1 MSVIKSIV
9 IAFSMFSIMPMPR
22 VEWDKQNMK
31 FALAFMPLVGA
42 VIGAVLYGWL
52 LINKLLGFGSILFAA
67 GITAIPI
74 AISGAIHMDGFC
86 DTIDALSSHAD
97 TEKKRAILKDP
108 HTGAFAV
115 IGACVYFLLYFT
127 LATELPMTFETVYT
141 LGIIHV
147 ISRALAGLVCAIMTP
162 KERQGLG
169 STFHDAASGASKL
182 ILWFIIGIAAAAIV
196 LLGGRTGAF
205 VLISAAI
212 AVTYTVHIA
221 RKEFGGISGD
231 LAGFLIQ
238 LLEIAAVT
246 IICITWKVR
255 AIWF

>member
-86 DTIDALSSHAD
+86 DTMDALSSRLSP
-97 TEKKRAILKDP
+97 ERKKEILKDP
-108 HTGAFAV
+108 HAGAFA
-115 IGACVYFLLYFT
+115 IISFGIYILCYFA
-127 LATELPMTFETVYT
+127 LATELGMDNDACIM
-141 LGIIHV
+141 LGVMHV
-147 ISRALAGLVCAIMTP
+147 MSRTAGAILSSVTKSAHEGLLSAFTSSSSRASAVMLAVWFLLCSGLLIYINCIA
-162 KERQGLG
+162 
-169 STFHDAASGASKL
+169 GAMM
-182 ILWFIIGIAAAAIV
+182 IIAAII
-196 LLGGRTGAF
+196 T
-205 VLISAAI
+205 LISCRIMAI
-212 AVTYTVHIA
+212 
-221 RKEFGGISGD
+221 RQFGGMSGD
-231 LAGFLIQ
+231 IAGCTIQ
-238 LLEIAAVT
+238 LSEIVMLFVMIFTQKAVELL
-246 IICITWKVR
+246 
-255 AIWF
+255 